1 MTAGPVFYFSVVGRE
16 TEAEGKTIT
25 REHCEASTGRPVPA
39 AATER
44 LSERSEFGAD
54 SSESAR
60 GRGRKRSVL
69 RGTSSFWFCQ
79 IPQNVSMCAAGHAG
93 GEDVLLFRE
102 ASALRC
108 RSPRLLTGLQPTPLR
123 VGQAAVPKPLS
134 PPPRAASHPA
144 NAEICHTPVRP
155 SARLSPFRDSCTKT
169 LDKIPSL
176 L

>member
-1 MTAGPVFYFSVVGRE
+1 MTAGPVFCFSVVGRE

-39 AATER
+39 AA
-44 LSERSEFGAD
+44 
-54 SSESAR
+54 
-60 GRGRKRSVL
+60 
-69 RGTSSFWFCQ
+69 
-79 IPQNVSMCAAGHAG
+79 
-93 GEDVLLFRE
+93 
-102 ASALRC
+102 
-108 RSPRLLTGLQPTPLR
+108 
-123 VGQAAVPKPLS
+123 VPKPLS

-144 NAEICHTPVRP
+144 NAEICHPPVRP

>member
-25 REHCEASTGRPVPA
+25 REHCEASTGRPAPA

-60 GRGRKRSVL
+60 GCGRKRSVL

-123 VGQAAVPKPLS
+123 SLS
-134 PPPRAASHPA
+134 RCLPHQELPATLQMQKSVIPRCARPPGLARSGIPA
-144 NAEICHTPVRP
+144 RKH
-155 SARLSPFRDSCTKT
+155 LTKYRHYYR
-169 LDKIPSL
+169 IL